1 VTFCRCSVKEEG
13 KNSGKFFW
21 KNEKT
26 RTCPTGDKGM
36 MRMIKKGILW
46 RLLLGWID
54 VENWKIGEFM
64 AGILGEAFGIL
75 WNPS

>member
-46 RLLLGWID
+46 RLLLGGFFMWKIG
-54 VENWKIGEFM
+54 KIGEFM
-64 AGILGEAFGIL
+64 A
-75 WNPS
+75 NPS

>member
-1 VTFCRCSVKEEG
+1 MSRLIFVTFCRCSVKEEG

-46 RLLLGWID
+46 RLWLGGFFMWKIG
-54 VENWKIGEFM
+54 KIGEFM
-64 AGILGEAFGIL
+64 A
-75 WNPS
+75 NPS